1 MILDDAIK
9 SAGGLKD
16 STYTTDIELIRSD
29 LRGKEYR
36 ISNNNASVSDSKM
49 MSTQLNP
56 NDLVNIKKVSRNV
69 ENVQISGQIFFPGD
83 YPISKNETL
92 SSLIKRAGGFNDKAF
107 PKAAVFSKTIFGSK

>member
-36 ISNNNASVSDSKM
+36 ISNIASVSDSKM
-49 MSTQLNP
+49 MILN
-56 NDLVNIKKVSRNV
+56 
-69 ENVQISGQIFFPGD
+69 
-83 YPISKNETL
+83 
-92 SSLIKRAGGFNDKAF
+92 
-107 PKAAVFSKTIFGSK
+107 